1 MNEKIKTQ
9 LRTYLDLKLR
19 LCKQYMR
26 EQDLTAA
33 KTVWQQAI
41 GAVEF
46 TAMSQ
51 FGINFDNDLAI
62 EIEDI
67 WLSDF
72 KEAFEKTLFPEV
84 GGMTPLRI
92 RFSKHALNERADR
105 IAYIATT
112 IGFGEVIA
120 RKLVVDE
127 RGKVMRLLT
136 DTGVIIVTDPHEK
149 CILTMW
155 IADPTQVK
163 DFYPDGV
170 RNQAVLRLVKKYMEK
185 GYQDKQNK
193 QKKGN

>member
-9 LRTYLDLKLR
+9 LHEYLDLKLR

-51 FGINFDNDLAI
+51 FGINFNLAI

-72 KEAFEKTLFPEV
+72 KETFEKTLFPEV
-84 GGMTPLRI
+84 G
-92 RFSKHALNERADR
+92 E
-105 IAYIATT
+105 
-112 IGFGEVIA
+112 
-120 RKLVVDE
+120 
-127 RGKVMRLLT
+127 
-136 DTGVIIVTDPHEK
+136 
-149 CILTMW
+149 
-155 IADPTQVK
+155 
-163 DFYPDGV
+163 
-170 RNQAVLRLVKKYMEK
+170 
-185 GYQDKQNK
+185 
-193 QKKGN
+193 

>member
-9 LRTYLDLKLR
+9 LHEYLDLKLR

-26 EQDLTAA
+26 EQDFTAA

-84 GGMTPLRI
+84 G
-92 RFSKHALNERADR
+92 E
-105 IAYIATT
+105 
-112 IGFGEVIA
+112 
-120 RKLVVDE
+120 
-127 RGKVMRLLT
+127 
-136 DTGVIIVTDPHEK
+136 
-149 CILTMW
+149 
-155 IADPTQVK
+155 
-163 DFYPDGV
+163 
-170 RNQAVLRLVKKYMEK
+170 
-185 GYQDKQNK
+185 
-193 QKKGN
+193 

>member
-9 LRTYLDLKLR
+9 LREYLDLKLR

-51 FGINFDNDLAI
+51 FGINFNNDLAI

-72 KEAFEKTLFPEV
+72 KEAFEKALFSEV
-84 GGMTPLRI
+84 G
-92 RFSKHALNERADR
+92 E
-105 IAYIATT
+105 
-112 IGFGEVIA
+112 
-120 RKLVVDE
+120 
-127 RGKVMRLLT
+127 
-136 DTGVIIVTDPHEK
+136 
-149 CILTMW
+149 
-155 IADPTQVK
+155 
-163 DFYPDGV
+163 
-170 RNQAVLRLVKKYMEK
+170 
-185 GYQDKQNK
+185 
-193 QKKGN
+193 

>member
-9 LRTYLDLKLR
+9 LRVYLDLKLR

-51 FGINFDNDLAI
+51 VGINFDNDLAI

-84 GGMTPLRI
+84 G
-92 RFSKHALNERADR
+92 E
-105 IAYIATT
+105 
-112 IGFGEVIA
+112 
-120 RKLVVDE
+120 
-127 RGKVMRLLT
+127 
-136 DTGVIIVTDPHEK
+136 
-149 CILTMW
+149 
-155 IADPTQVK
+155 
-163 DFYPDGV
+163 
-170 RNQAVLRLVKKYMEK
+170 
-185 GYQDKQNK
+185 
-193 QKKGN
+193 

>member
-9 LRTYLDLKLR
+9 LRVYLDLKLR

-33 KTVWQQAI
+33 KTVWEQAI

-84 GGMTPLRI
+84 G
-92 RFSKHALNERADR
+92 E
-105 IAYIATT
+105 
-112 IGFGEVIA
+112 
-120 RKLVVDE
+120 
-127 RGKVMRLLT
+127 
-136 DTGVIIVTDPHEK
+136 
-149 CILTMW
+149 
-155 IADPTQVK
+155 
-163 DFYPDGV
+163 
-170 RNQAVLRLVKKYMEK
+170 
-185 GYQDKQNK
+185 
-193 QKKGN
+193 

>member
-9 LRTYLDLKLR
+9 LREYLDLKLR

-67 WLSDF
+67 WLLDF
-72 KEAFEKTLFPEV
+72 KEVFEKTLFPEV
-84 GGMTPLRI
+84 G
-92 RFSKHALNERADR
+92 E
-105 IAYIATT
+105 
-112 IGFGEVIA
+112 
-120 RKLVVDE
+120 
-127 RGKVMRLLT
+127 
-136 DTGVIIVTDPHEK
+136 
-149 CILTMW
+149 
-155 IADPTQVK
+155 
-163 DFYPDGV
+163 
-170 RNQAVLRLVKKYMEK
+170 
-185 GYQDKQNK
+185 
-193 QKKGN
+193 

>member
-9 LRTYLDLKLR
+9 LRVYLDLKLR
-19 LCKQYMR
+19 LCKRYMR

-84 GGMTPLRI
+84 G
-92 RFSKHALNERADR
+92 E
-105 IAYIATT
+105 
-112 IGFGEVIA
+112 
-120 RKLVVDE
+120 
-127 RGKVMRLLT
+127 
-136 DTGVIIVTDPHEK
+136 
-149 CILTMW
+149 
-155 IADPTQVK
+155 
-163 DFYPDGV
+163 
-170 RNQAVLRLVKKYMEK
+170 
-185 GYQDKQNK
+185 
-193 QKKGN
+193 

>member
-9 LRTYLDLKLR
+9 LHMYLDLKLR
-19 LCKQYMR
+19 LCKQYMQ

-84 GGMTPLRI
+84 G
-92 RFSKHALNERADR
+92 E
-105 IAYIATT
+105 
-112 IGFGEVIA
+112 
-120 RKLVVDE
+120 
-127 RGKVMRLLT
+127 
-136 DTGVIIVTDPHEK
+136 
-149 CILTMW
+149 
-155 IADPTQVK
+155 
-163 DFYPDGV
+163 
-170 RNQAVLRLVKKYMEK
+170 
-185 GYQDKQNK
+185 
-193 QKKGN
+193 